1 MSASSKGRAPFCF
14 IQSRNQYCGVE
25 VSFLNK
31 TFLCGN
37 TSRRVK
43 SMKSK
48 ISLVKSESHFEG
60 VQQSLAHIQSDVEKS
75 LSTISSLIIK
85 INFVITRTPR
95 YSGGVE
101 LATTPFQAVKSF
113 IDFISPFYRGEIII
127 AERATWGK
135 TKEGFQMYGFAE
147 LAEENSQVSLLDLKE
162 DETIVKTVEY
172 PEGKLKLPFSKTML
186 SAPFLVSI
194 ARPKTHCSVVASAGI
209 KNVLVGAINGR
220 WKERLQI
227 HKGNLI
233 HDIMARIADFVYPDL
248 VIIDGTSGM
257 EGNGPIRGTEI
268 KAGWTLASFDA
279 LAADSL
285 ATYLMGFA
293 VDDVTYLTMLNE
305 KEFGLFY
312 PNDEIEIVGD
322 KPKDLVTPFKP
333 HRCFKRKR

>member
-1 MSASSKGRAPFCF
+1 
-14 IQSRNQYCGVE
+14 
-25 VSFLNK
+25 
-31 TFLCGN
+31 
-37 TSRRVK
+37 
-43 SMKSK
+43 MKSK
-48 ISLVKSESHFEG
+48 ISLVKSENHFEG
-60 VQQSLAHIQSDVEKS
+60 VQQSLEQLRTDVEKT
-75 LSTISSLIIK
+75 LSEISSLVIK
-85 INFVITRTPR
+85 INLVITRTTR
-95 YSGGVE
+95 YSNGVE

-113 IDFISPFYRGEIII
+113 IDFISPFYKGEIII

-162 DETIVKTVEY
+162 DEVIVKTVEY
-172 PEGKLKLPFSKTML
+172 PGGKLKLPLSKTMV

-209 KNVLVGAINGR
+209 KNVLVGAINGS

-227 HKGNLI
+227 HKGDFI
-233 HDIMARIADFVYPDL
+233 HNIMARIADFVYPDL
-248 VIIDGTSGM
+248 VIVDGTSGM

-285 ATYLMGFA
+285 ATHLMGFD
-293 VDDVTYLTMLNE
+293 VDDVTYLTMFKE

-312 PNDEIEIVGD
+312 PNNDIELVGD
-322 KPKDLVTPFKP
+322 KPKDLIAPFKP
-333 HRCFKRKR
+333 HRRFKRKS

>member
-1 MSASSKGRAPFCF
+1 
-14 IQSRNQYCGVE
+14 
-25 VSFLNK
+25 
-31 TFLCGN
+31 
-37 TSRRVK
+37 
-43 SMKSK
+43 MKSK
-48 ISLVKSESHFEG
+48 DHFQG
-60 VQQSLAHIQSDVEKS
+60 VQQSLEHIKNDVEKS
-75 LSTISSLIIK
+75 LSEFSPLVIK
-85 INFVITRTPR
+85 INLVITRTPR
-95 YSGGVE
+95 YSDGVE

-113 IDFISPFYRGEIII
+113 IDFISPFCKGEIII

-172 PEGKLKLPFSKTML
+172 PEGKLKLPFSKTIVN
-186 SAPFLVSI
+186 APFLVSI
-194 ARPKTHCSVVASAGI
+194 ARPKTHCSVVVSAGI
-209 KNVLVGAINGR
+209 KNVLVGAINGS

-227 HKGNLI
+227 HKGEFI
-233 HDIMARIADFVYPDL
+233 HNILARIADFVYPDL

-285 ATYLMGFA
+285 ATHLMAFN
-293 VDDVTYLTMLNE
+293 VNDVTYLTMLKE
-305 KEFGLFY
+305 KEVGLLC
-312 PNDEIEIVGD
+312 PNDEIEVVGD

-333 HRCFKRKR
+333 HRRFKRKNL

>member
-1 MSASSKGRAPFCF
+1 
-14 IQSRNQYCGVE
+14 
-25 VSFLNK
+25 
-31 TFLCGN
+31 
-37 TSRRVK
+37 
-43 SMKSK
+43 MKSK
-48 ISLVKSESHFEG
+48 ISLVKSENHFEG
-60 VQQSLAHIQSDVEKS
+60 VQQSLEQLRTDVEKT
-75 LSTISSLIIK
+75 LSEISSLVIK
-85 INFVITRTPR
+85 INLVITRTTR
-95 YSGGVE
+95 YSNGVE

-113 IDFISPFYRGEIII
+113 IDFISPFYKGEIII

-162 DETIVKTVEY
+162 DEVIVKTVEY
-172 PEGKLKLPFSKTML
+172 PGGKLKLPLSKTMV

-209 KNVLVGAINGR
+209 KNVLVGAINGS

-227 HKGNLI
+227 HKGEFI
-233 HDIMARIADFVYPDL
+233 HKIMARLADFVYPDL
-248 VIIDGTSGM
+248 VIVDGTSGM

-285 ATYLMGFA
+285 ATHLMGFD
-293 VDDVTYLTMLNE
+293 VDDVTYLTMFKE

-312 PNDEIEIVGD
+312 PNNEIEIVGD
-322 KPKDLVTPFKP
+322 KPKDLIAPFNP
-333 HRCFKRKR
+333 HRRFKRKS

>member
-1 MSASSKGRAPFCF
+1 M
-14 IQSRNQYCGVE
+14 
-25 VSFLNK
+25 
-31 TFLCGN
+31 
-37 TSRRVK
+37 K

-48 ISLVKSESHFEG
+48 ISLVKSENHFEG
-60 VQQSLAHIQSDVEKS
+60 VQQSLEQLRTDVEKT
-75 LSTISSLIIK
+75 LSEISSLVIK
-85 INFVITRTPR
+85 INLVITRTTR
-95 YSGGVE
+95 YSNGVE

-113 IDFISPFYRGEIII
+113 IDFISPFYKGEIII

-162 DETIVKTVEY
+162 DEVIVKTVEY
-172 PEGKLKLPFSKTML
+172 PGGKLKLPLSKTML

-194 ARPKTHCSVVASAGI
+194 ARPKTHCTVVASAGI
-209 KNVLVGAINGR
+209 KNVLVGAINGS

-227 HKGNLI
+227 HKGEFI
-233 HDIMARIADFVYPDL
+233 HNIMARLADFVYPDL
-248 VIIDGTSGM
+248 VIVDGTSGM

-285 ATYLMGFA
+285 ATHLMGFD
-293 VDDVTYLTMLNE
+293 VDDVTYLTMFKE

-312 PNDEIEIVGD
+312 PNNEIEIVGD
-322 KPKDLVTPFKP
+322 KPKDLIAPFKP
-333 HRCFKRKR
+333 HRRFKRKS

>member
-1 MSASSKGRAPFCF
+1 M
-14 IQSRNQYCGVE
+14 
-25 VSFLNK
+25 
-31 TFLCGN
+31 
-37 TSRRVK
+37 K

-48 ISLVKSESHFEG
+48 ISLVKSENHFEG
-60 VQQSLAHIQSDVEKS
+60 VQQSLEQLRTDVEKT
-75 LSTISSLIIK
+75 LSEISSLVIK
-85 INFVITRTPR
+85 INLVITRTTR
-95 YSGGVE
+95 YSNGVE

-113 IDFISPFYRGEIII
+113 IDFISPFYKGEIII

-162 DETIVKTVEY
+162 DEVIVKTVEY
-172 PEGKLKLPFSKTML
+172 PGGKLKLPLSKTMV

-209 KNVLVGAINGR
+209 KNVLVGAINGS

-227 HKGNLI
+227 HKGEFI
-233 HDIMARIADFVYPDL
+233 HNIMARLADFVYPDL
-248 VIIDGTSGM
+248 VIVDGTSGM

-285 ATYLMGFA
+285 ATHLMGFD
-293 VDDVTYLTMLNE
+293 VDDVTYLTMLKE

-312 PNDEIEIVGD
+312 PNNEIEIVGD
-322 KPKDLVTPFKP
+322 KPKDLIAPFKP
-333 HRCFKRKR
+333 HRRFKRKS

>member
-1 MSASSKGRAPFCF
+1 
-14 IQSRNQYCGVE
+14 
-25 VSFLNK
+25 
-31 TFLCGN
+31 
-37 TSRRVK
+37 
-43 SMKSK
+43 MKS
-48 ISLVKSESHFEG
+48 ENHFEG
-60 VQQSLAHIQSDVEKS
+60 VQQSLEQLRTDVEKT
-75 LSTISSLIIK
+75 LSELSSLAIK
-85 INFVITRTPR
+85 INLVITRTTR
-95 YSGGVE
+95 YSNGVE

-113 IDFISPFYRGEIII
+113 IDFISPFYKGEIII

-162 DETIVKTVEY
+162 DEVIVKTVEY
-172 PEGKLKLPFSKTML
+172 PGGKLKLPLSKTMV

-209 KNVLVGAINGR
+209 KNVLVGAINGS

-227 HKGNLI
+227 HKGEFI
-233 HDIMARIADFVYPDL
+233 HNIMARLADFVYPDL
-248 VIIDGTSGM
+248 VIVDGTSGM

-285 ATYLMGFA
+285 ATHLMGFD
-293 VDDVTYLTMLNE
+293 VDDVTYLTMFKE

-312 PNDEIEIVGD
+312 PNNEIEIVGD
-322 KPKDLVTPFKP
+322 KPKDLIAPFKP
-333 HRCFKRKR
+333 HRRFKRKS

>member
-1 MSASSKGRAPFCF
+1 M
-14 IQSRNQYCGVE
+14 
-25 VSFLNK
+25 
-31 TFLCGN
+31 
-37 TSRRVK
+37 K

-48 ISLVKSESHFEG
+48 ISLVKSENHFEG
-60 VQQSLAHIQSDVEKS
+60 VQQSLEQLRTDVEKT
-75 LSTISSLIIK
+75 LSEISSLVIK
-85 INFVITRTPR
+85 INLVITRTTR
-95 YSGGVE
+95 YSNGVE

-113 IDFISPFYRGEIII
+113 IDFISPFYKGEIII

-162 DETIVKTVEY
+162 DEVIVKTVEY
-172 PEGKLKLPFSKTML
+172 PGGKLKLPLSKTMV

-209 KNVLVGAINGR
+209 KNVLVGAINGS

-227 HKGNLI
+227 HKGEFI
-233 HDIMARIADFVYPDL
+233 HNIMARLADFVYPDL
-248 VIIDGTSGM
+248 VIVDGTSGM

-285 ATYLMGFA
+285 ATHLMGFD
-293 VDDVTYLTMLNE
+293 VDDVTYLTMFKE

-312 PNDEIEIVGD
+312 PNNEIEIVGD
-322 KPKDLVTPFKP
+322 KPKDLIAPFKP
-333 HRCFKRKR
+333 HRRFKRKS

>member
-1 MSASSKGRAPFCF
+1 
-14 IQSRNQYCGVE
+14 
-25 VSFLNK
+25 
-31 TFLCGN
+31 
-37 TSRRVK
+37 
-43 SMKSK
+43 MKS
-48 ISLVKSESHFEG
+48 ENHFEG
-60 VQQSLAHIQSDVEKS
+60 VQQSLEQLRTDVEKT
-75 LSTISSLIIK
+75 LSEISSLVIK
-85 INFVITRTPR
+85 INLVITRTTR
-95 YSGGVE
+95 YSNGVE

-113 IDFISPFYRGEIII
+113 IDFISPFYKGEIII

-162 DETIVKTVEY
+162 DEVIVKTVEY
-172 PEGKLKLPFSKTML
+172 PGGKLKLPLSKTMV

-209 KNVLVGAINGR
+209 KNVLVGAINGS

-227 HKGNLI
+227 HKGEFI
-233 HDIMARIADFVYPDL
+233 HNIMARLADFVYPDL
-248 VIIDGTSGM
+248 VIVDGTSGM

-285 ATYLMGFA
+285 ATHLMGFD
-293 VDDVTYLTMLNE
+293 VDDVTYLTMFKE

-312 PNDEIEIVGD
+312 PNNEIEIVGD
-322 KPKDLVTPFKP
+322 KPKDLIAPFKP
-333 HRCFKRKR
+333 HRRFKRKS

>member
-1 MSASSKGRAPFCF
+1 
-14 IQSRNQYCGVE
+14 
-25 VSFLNK
+25 
-31 TFLCGN
+31 
-37 TSRRVK
+37 
-43 SMKSK
+43 MKSK
-48 ISLVKSESHFEG
+48 ISLVKSENHFEG
-60 VQQSLAHIQSDVEKS
+60 VQQSLEQLRTDVEKT
-75 LSTISSLIIK
+75 LSEISSLVIK
-85 INFVITRTPR
+85 INLVITRTTR
-95 YSGGVE
+95 YSNGVE

-113 IDFISPFYRGEIII
+113 IDFISPFYKGEIII

-162 DETIVKTVEY
+162 DEVIVKTVEY
-172 PEGKLKLPFSKTML
+172 PGGKLKLPLSKTMV

-209 KNVLVGAINGR
+209 KNVLVGAINGS

-227 HKGNLI
+227 HKGEFI
-233 HDIMARIADFVYPDL
+233 HNIMARLADFVYPDL
-248 VIIDGTSGM
+248 VIVDGTSGM

-285 ATYLMGFA
+285 ATHLMGFD
-293 VDDVTYLTMLNE
+293 VDDVTYLTMFKE

-312 PNDEIEIVGD
+312 PNNEIEIVGD
-322 KPKDLVTPFKP
+322 KPKDLIAPFKP
-333 HRCFKRKR
+333 HRRFKRKS

>member
-1 MSASSKGRAPFCF
+1 
-14 IQSRNQYCGVE
+14 
-25 VSFLNK
+25 
-31 TFLCGN
+31 
-37 TSRRVK
+37 
-43 SMKSK
+43 MKSK
-48 ISLVKSESHFEG
+48 DHFQG
-60 VQQSLAHIQSDVEKS
+60 VQQSLEHIENDVEKS
-75 LSTISSLIIK
+75 LSEFSPLVIK
-85 INFVITRTPR
+85 INLVITRTPR
-95 YSGGVE
+95 YSDGVE

-113 IDFISPFYRGEIII
+113 IDFISPFCKGEIII

-172 PEGKLKLPFSKTML
+172 PEGKLKLPFSKTIVN
-186 SAPFLVSI
+186 APFLVSI
-194 ARPKTHCSVVASAGI
+194 ARPKTHCSVVVSAGI
-209 KNVLVGAINGR
+209 KNVLVGAINGS

-227 HKGNLI
+227 HKGEFI
-233 HDIMARIADFVYPDL
+233 HNILARIADFVYPDL

-285 ATYLMGFA
+285 ATHLMAFN
-293 VDDVTYLTMLNE
+293 VNDVTYLTMLKE
-305 KEFGLFY
+305 KEVGLLC
-312 PNDEIEIVGD
+312 PNDEIEVVGD

-333 HRCFKRKR
+333 HRRFKRKNL